1 MEINTSEEQLN
12 SQNNIQIESNHQDTS
27 SNKPKQKYKTNF
39 RLYSQ
44 YNNIDLGITS
54 QNYSDI
60 SYIKPEEI
68 KNYLKPDS
76 NHGLTGLKNIGN
88 SSYIN
93 SILQIL
99 SNTPELMFYYISG
112 LYKKDIKIPQVK
124 KKGYVPGKLSDEFAN
139 ILNKMWL
146 ENKKVVNPQDIKY
159 AIADLNYAF
168 NNNNQQDSSEFLLSL
183 LNSLHDEINREKINS
198 GSLFYEPPKG
208 EDESDITASQR
219 FWNLFKRKNNSIIID
234 LFYGQIKN
242 TTKCLTCGHIS
253 TTFEIFN
260 ILPIEIPILKKINVL
275 LVPSNNIKKT
285 IKLTLF
291 ISSTALFIDLGVYI
305 KQYINSGFENFRIIL
320 VNYTTTNAKFVKMS
334 ENIFNTAKKGM
345 ILVQE
350 INNTL
355 DEENNLDE
363 IDDKDMNNNPEEE
376 NSTDIGENFPF
387 ITSIKYKNF
396 EDLGGIIDTNFKSY
410 PRVFTMG
417 PYTKIRG
424 LRIKIFGYLCKYY
437 PLPESVINLLKK
449 NNSEYKSLNEI
460 INSYEKDKIDID
472 EIELNDIYYKQY
484 NIIFNE
490 KYQKNNNI
498 DDNTKKDSENYLKNF
513 PFKCYLI
520 SSNSENDKLF
530 FSNNNEENQ
539 ASFKD
544 SQKINDLINL
554 VRSKSKLT
562 IYITNDSYIK
572 SFNEI
577 SIIQSVKDNSENKT
591 PTLNDALI
599 HFSLNEKLEKEND
612 YFCPNC
618 KRNVNAYHKSEIF
631 YAPPYLIFSIK
642 RFERKYLSK
651 TKVQLLKI
659 NSELNYNIDFI
670 NLEKY
675 ITGPK
680 DVHKIY
686 NLYAVNQHSGS
697 NEGGHYNTACKN
709 FGKWYMFDDHAVFPC
724 DDDMICVPE
733 GYILFYRKNKDFK
746 KIEKQK
752 NKNIY
757 LEFYKKIRDGEN
769 KVESNE
775 VKNKEKK
782 VEKDLKEVGEES
794 EEDNENDNEEDD
806 NAEN

>member
-291 ISSTALFIDLGVYI
+291 I
-305 KQYINSGFENFRIIL
+305 
-320 VNYTTTNAKFVKMS
+320 
-334 ENIFNTAKKGM
+334 
-345 ILVQE
+345 
-350 INNTL
+350 
-355 DEENNLDE
+355 
-363 IDDKDMNNNPEEE
+363 
-376 NSTDIGENFPF
+376 
-387 ITSIKYKNF
+387 
-396 EDLGGIIDTNFKSY
+396 
-410 PRVFTMG
+410 
-417 PYTKIRG
+417 
-424 LRIKIFGYLCKYY
+424 
-437 PLPESVINLLKK
+437 
-449 NNSEYKSLNEI
+449 
-460 INSYEKDKIDID
+460 
-472 EIELNDIYYKQY
+472 
-484 NIIFNE
+484 
-490 KYQKNNNI
+490 
-498 DDNTKKDSENYLKNF
+498 
-513 PFKCYLI
+513 
-520 SSNSENDKLF
+520 
-530 FSNNNEENQ
+530 
-539 ASFKD
+539 
-544 SQKINDLINL
+544 
-554 VRSKSKLT
+554 
-562 IYITNDSYIK
+562 
-572 SFNEI
+572 
-577 SIIQSVKDNSENKT
+577 
-591 PTLNDALI
+591 
-599 HFSLNEKLEKEND
+599 
-612 YFCPNC
+612 
-618 KRNVNAYHKSEIF
+618 
-631 YAPPYLIFSIK
+631 
-642 RFERKYLSK
+642 
-651 TKVQLLKI
+651 
-659 NSELNYNIDFI
+659 
-670 NLEKY
+670 
-675 ITGPK
+675 
-680 DVHKIY
+680 
-686 NLYAVNQHSGS
+686 
-697 NEGGHYNTACKN
+697 
-709 FGKWYMFDDHAVFPC
+709 
-724 DDDMICVPE
+724 
-733 GYILFYRKNKDFK
+733 
-746 KIEKQK
+746 
-752 NKNIY
+752 
-757 LEFYKKIRDGEN
+757 
-769 KVESNE
+769 
-775 VKNKEKK
+775 
-782 VEKDLKEVGEES
+782 
-794 EEDNENDNEEDD
+794 
-806 NAEN
+806 